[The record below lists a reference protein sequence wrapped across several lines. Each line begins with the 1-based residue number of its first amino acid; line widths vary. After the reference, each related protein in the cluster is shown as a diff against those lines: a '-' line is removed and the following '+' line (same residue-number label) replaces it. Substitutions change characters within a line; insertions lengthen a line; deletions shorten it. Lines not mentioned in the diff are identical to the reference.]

1 MTWEA
6 LHGGIGWAPAGALIA
21 LSFATSFI
29 AAAFGLGGGAIMLAA
44 LATLLPAAAI
54 IPVHGVV
61 QLGSNAGRAAIMLKH
76 FPGGVLLPFL
86 AGSAAGVAL
95 GGSVLTQLSP
105 AVIKMGVGAFIL
117 YSLAAKPPRA
127 LARSAGIAGA
137 VSSFLTMFFGA
148 TGPFVAA
155 FVRSLA
161 LERHA
166 HVATHSVL
174 MAAQHLLKSLAFGL
188 LGFAFGQW
196 LPLLAGLILSGF
208 LGTLGGRSVLTR
220 IDERRFRLILNA
232 ILVALGL
239 NLLVAGAQEQFG
251 LTLLPS
257 FGGATG

>member
-6 LHGGIGWAPAGALIA
+6 LHGGIGWTAAGGLLA
-21 LSFATSFI
+21 LSFVTSFI

-44 LATLLPAAAI
+44 LATILPAAAI

-76 FPGGVLLPFL
+76 FPGGVLTPFM
-86 AGSAAGVAL
+86 AGAVVGVIL

-105 AVIKMGVGAFIL
+105 AVIKMCVGAFIL
-117 YSLAAKPPRA
+117 WSLVARPPTA
-127 LARSAGIAGA
+127 IAGSAGVAGA

-155 FVRSLA
+155 FVKRLG

-174 MAAQHLLKSLAFGL
+174 MTAQHLLKSIAFGF

-196 LPLLAGLILSGF
+196 LPLLAGLILFGF
-208 LGTLGGRSVLTR
+208 LGTLTGRRVLTR
-220 IDERRFRLILNA
+220 IDERRFRLILNV
-232 ILVALGL
+232 ILCALGL
-239 NLLVAGAQEQFG
+239 NLLLAGAQEQFG
-251 LTLLPS
+251 LPAPW
-257 FGGATG
+257 G

>member
-1 MTWEA
+1 
-6 LHGGIGWAPAGALIA
+6 
-21 LSFATSFI
+21 
-29 AAAFGLGGGAIMLAA
+29 MLAA

-127 LARSAGIAGA
+127 LARSAGDGGGGVELPDHVFRRDGAFRGGLRAQPRAGA
-137 VSSFLTMFFGA
+137 SRACGDAFGA
-148 TGPFVAA
+148 DDGAAPAEIARLRPARLRLRPVAA
-155 FVRSLA
+155 S
-161 LERHA
+161 
-166 HVATHSVL
+166 
-174 MAAQHLLKSLAFGL
+174 
-188 LGFAFGQW
+188 
-196 LPLLAGLILSGF
+196 AGGADRLSGF
-208 LGTLGGRSVLTR
+208 LGTLVGRSVLTR